1 MTVSEMFHFLAA
13 GNKSVTTCRN
23 SLSTYATISSNTIS
37 TLRFFQVFIDQY
49 FQNNHSNCFN
59 TQ

>member
-37 TLRFFQVFIDQY
+37 TLRFFQVFLDQY
-49 FQNNHSNCFN
+49 FQKNH
-59 TQ
+59 